1 MSSFSIQHFL
11 IRADVIEGYGVYL
24 PKRLEKW
31 TSVFKNTVKQKQQLM
46 QVIHFSRPLGSPFS
60 TSFNQ
65 LCDGVHSS
73 FQVLFVGGSKQDYWM
88 SLTYCS

>member
-65 LCDGVHSS
+65 LCDSDAQLIPSTFRWWV
-73 FQVLFVGGSKQDYWM
+73 QTRLLDVVNL
-88 SLTYCS
+88 L

>member
-31 TSVFKNTVKQKQQLM
+31 TSVFKILLNRSNSLCKLYISPDLWDRHSAHHLINCATVM
-46 QVIHFSRPLGSPFS
+46 
-60 TSFNQ
+60 
-65 LCDGVHSS
+65 HSS
-73 FQVLFVGGSKQDYWM
+73 FQVLFVGGSKQDFWM